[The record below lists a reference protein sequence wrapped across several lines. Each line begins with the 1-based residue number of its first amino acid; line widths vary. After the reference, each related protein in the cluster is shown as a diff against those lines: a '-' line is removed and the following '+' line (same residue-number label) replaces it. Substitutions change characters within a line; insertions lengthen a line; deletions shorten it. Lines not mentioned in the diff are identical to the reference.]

1 MLVRNNYF
9 LRIYE
14 LNKKFRYVTVNK
26 SHQRKE
32 IIRRC
37 SISLVQKILGFY
49 IARIEKY
56 SEIRRDF
63 LLIDII
69 YAPVVSNQLSIDYYF
84 SDGLDLLEGKYIIIL
99 QPGNVIIVRTIMVE
113 KIVLIGVL
121 NIVLVNLE

>member
-49 IARIEKY
+49 IPRIEQY

-63 LLIDII
+63 LPIDII

-84 SDGLDLLEGKYIIIL
+84 SDGLGLLEGKYIKIL
-99 QPGNVIIVRTIMVE
+99 
-113 KIVLIGVL
+113 
-121 NIVLVNLE
+121 

>member
-1 MLVRNNYF
+1 MRNNYF

-37 SISLVQKILGFY
+37 SISLVQNILGFY

-69 YAPVVSNQLSIDYYF
+69 YAPVVSNQPSIDYYF

-113 KIVLIGVL
+113 KIALIGVL

>member
-1 MLVRNNYF
+1 M
-9 LRIYE
+9 RIYE

-49 IARIEKY
+49 IARIEQY

-84 SDGLDLLEGKYIIIL
+84 SDGLDLLEGKYINIL
-99 QPGNVIIVRTIMVE
+99 QSGNAIIVLT
-113 KIVLIGVL
+113 LW
-121 NIVLVNLE
+121 

>member
-1 MLVRNNYF
+1 M
-9 LRIYE
+9 
-14 LNKKFRYVTVNK
+14 NK

-37 SISLVQKILGFY
+37 SISLVQKIIGFY

-69 YAPVVSNQLSIDYYF
+69 HAPVVSNQLSIDYYF
-84 SDGLDLLEGKYIIIL
+84 SYGLDLLEGKYIIIL
-99 QPGNVIIVRTIMVE
+99 QPGNVIIVRAIMVE